1 MNMIGKIHGIV
12 WGPWTPVLFL
22 MVGFV
27 YSVRIRF
34 FQIRKIPDWW
44 NATIGNLLHDRSE
57 HRGSFRSA
65 CTALAATIGTGNITG
80 VAAAVIAGGPGA
92 VFWMWVSAFLGMA
105 TAYGETVLGIRY
117 REKGRDGG
125 WIAGP
130 MMYLEKRLGCLWAA
144 VLYGSFCIPAAFGMG
159 SMVQANAIAETVSY
173 VYGIPEAAV
182 GVIVVTLAGSVLAGG
197 GKRIFLAA
205 ERLVPLSAGIY
216 TAAALAVIV
225 LYAGRIPGVF
235 LAIMADAFSFRSAVG
250 GIAGYGI
257 SQCVSY
263 GIARGVFSNEA
274 GLGSLVVLNG
284 SAETAAEEIQG
295 QWAIFEVFFDTIVSC
310 TLTALVILCVA
321 GRGAASESGAE
332 NGASLTSLCFFTALG
347 SPGGYL
353 VAVCVVLFAFSTI
366 IAWYYMGRQ
375 AAEYLGGKISGRIPA
390 IYTAGYLLAA
400 FLGCLG
406 VMETVWQVA
415 DIFNGLMAVPNLAAL
430 VLLVGEIDAPGEK
443 ERDTGKRET
452 AE

>member
-159 SMVQANAIAETVSY
+159 SMVQANAIAESVSY

-205 ERLVPLSAGIY
+205 ERLVPLSAGTY

-235 LAIMADAFSFRSAVG
+235 
-250 GIAGYGI
+250 
-257 SQCVSY
+257 
-263 GIARGVFSNEA
+263 
-274 GLGSLVVLNG
+274 
-284 SAETAAEEIQG
+284 
-295 QWAIFEVFFDTIVSC
+295 
-310 TLTALVILCVA
+310 
-321 GRGAASESGAE
+321 
-332 NGASLTSLCFFTALG
+332 
-347 SPGGYL
+347 
-353 VAVCVVLFAFSTI
+353 
-366 IAWYYMGRQ
+366 
-375 AAEYLGGKISGRIPA
+375 
-390 IYTAGYLLAA
+390 
-400 FLGCLG
+400 
-406 VMETVWQVA
+406 
-415 DIFNGLMAVPNLAAL
+415 
-430 VLLVGEIDAPGEK
+430 
-443 ERDTGKRET
+443 
-452 AE
+452 